1 MDAKD
6 LHIPDTNDPN
16 ELRLFILKLRDM
28 LIDMQAENAKKE
40 EEYKMELEGC
50 RAVADSAIER
60 LDIVWKN
67 LNNRQLYDYKIKK
80 YFNIF
85 E

>member
-6 LHIPDTNDPN
+6 LHIPDTNNPE
-16 ELRLFILKLRDM
+16 ELKLFILKLRDM
-28 LIDMQAENAKKE
+28 LINMQAENAK
-40 EEYKMELEGC
+40 YKRELEGC
-50 RAVADSAIER
+50 RVLADSNTER

-67 LNNRQLYDYKIKK
+67 LNNRQLYDYKTKK

>member
-40 EEYKMELEGC
+40 EEYKRGL
-50 RAVADSAIER
+50 DSI
-60 LDIVWKN
+60 DIVWKN
-67 LNNRQLYDYKIKK
+67 LNNRQLYDYKTKK

>member
-16 ELRLFILKLRDM
+16 ELRWFILKLRDI
-28 LIDMQAENAKKE
+28 LIDMQAENAK
-40 EEYKMELEGC
+40 YKRELEGC

-67 LNNRQLYDYKIKK
+67 LNNRQLHDYKTKK

>member
-28 LIDMQAENAKKE
+28 LIDIQAENAKKE
-40 EEYKMELEGC
+40 EEYKRELEGC
-50 RAVADSAIER
+50 RALADSAIDSI
-60 LDIVWKN
+60 DIVWKN
-67 LNNRQLYDYKIKK
+67 LNNRQLYDYKTKK
-80 YFNIF
+80 HFNIF

>member
-28 LIDMQAENAKKE
+28 LIDMQAENAK
-40 EEYKMELEGC
+40 YKRELEGC
-50 RAVADSAIER
+50 IER

-67 LNNRQLYDYKIKK
+67 LNNRQLHDYKTKK

>member
-6 LHIPDTNDPN
+6 LHIPDTNNPE
-16 ELRLFILKLRDM
+16 ELKLFILKLRDM
-28 LIDMQAENAKKE
+28 LINMQAENAKKE
-40 EEYKMELEGC
+40 EEYKRELEGC
-50 RAVADSAIER
+50 RVLADSNTER

-67 LNNRQLYDYKIKK
+67 LNNRQLYDYKIKN

>member
-6 LHIPDTNDPN
+6 LHIPDTNNPE
-16 ELRLFILKLRDM
+16 ELKLFILKLRDM
-28 LIDMQAENAKKE
+28 LINMQAENAKNKR
-40 EEYKMELEGC
+40 ELEGC
-50 RAVADSAIER
+50 RVLADSNTKR